1 MGNWVPAL
9 LTAVAANDRA
19 PEFRARGCGRPARV
33 RRCRLPRRL
42 RLPEQPDGRLR
53 RRARTRAD
61 ARSPSRPR
69 RLRQSMPER
78 SGVLARRPQLI
89 TYPDSLTSN
98 LGGLAE
104 LLGGP
109 LAGLFHGVHILP
121 PFPSS
126 GDRGFAPLTYREID
140 PRFGTWEDIA
150 RIAEHHDVL
159 LDLMINHLSR
169 QSREFRDFE
178 RTGRRSPYADL
189 FITLDKIWPT

>member
-1 MGNWVPAL
+1 
-9 LTAVAANDRA
+9 
-19 PEFRARGCGRPARV
+19 
-33 RRCRLPRRL
+33 
-42 RLPEQPDGRLR
+42 
-53 RRARTRAD
+53 
-61 ARSPSRPR
+61 
-69 RLRQSMPER
+69 MPQR
-78 SGVLARRPQLI
+78 SGALAYRPQLI

-98 LGGLAE
+98 LGVLAE
-104 LLGGP
+104 LLEGP

-189 FITLDKIWPT
+189 FITLDKVWPTGEPRSAVFFHSFGIARLPDLVAQHDAESPPQLDTEKTHASVSRTLCNRSRKCWRAR